1 MTFPI
6 NLGSRPQR
14 FEFSHWSLNDVTKH
28 GPDLTPSLVTSVGS
42 SNTNASQIIA
52 WRQSLKLQRR
62 ARTYTCE
69 CVGPSCRSPLGF
81 QHDWQSLT
89 GHSFARAC
97 TTLCQPFVKL
107 LLRSPLKRSHQMNVC
122 VIDVIEIVSRKRTH
136 IQIIVMSNVPD
147 TVRASL
153 FRAAS
158 FWYLTL
164 SIKTVTPAVRSGDTL
179 RTRRSGSSCE
189 RRFVGVRKLP
199 CKPPS
204 ANKHSAV
211 GAYMDSR

>member
-1 MTFPI
+1 M
-6 NLGSRPQR
+6 
-14 FEFSHWSLNDVTKH
+14 
-28 GPDLTPSLVTSVGS
+28 TSVGS